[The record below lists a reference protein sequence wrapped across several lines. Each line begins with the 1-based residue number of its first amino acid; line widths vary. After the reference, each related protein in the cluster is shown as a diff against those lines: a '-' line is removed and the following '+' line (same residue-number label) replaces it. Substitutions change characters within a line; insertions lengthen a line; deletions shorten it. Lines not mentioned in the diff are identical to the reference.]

1 MKIKLT
7 HSEAMEKIKE
17 LQTICKKWREE
28 RDYYKNIVENTKKKS
43 DYDLP
48 EFLKGFRK

>member
-17 LQTICKKWREE
+17 LQSMKKG
-28 RDYYKNIVENTKKKS
+28 

-48 EFLKGFRK
+48 EFLKGFMKWNTETNTLAKL